1 MEQIK
6 FNINHSVKV
15 KVTEYGYEV
24 WLAHENK
31 FVQFS
36 GTIKSVTIEEL
47 KAKQDEDG
55 YTKFQLWDMM
65 SIFGPKMTMG
75 FENPIDTNI
84 ILLPEKY

>member
-31 FVQFS
+31 FVHFS
-36 GTIKSVTIEEL
+36 GTIKSVTIEQL
-47 KAKQDEDG
+47 KAKQDQDPQ
-55 YTKFQLWDMM
+55 TKFELWDMM
-65 SIFGPKMTMG
+65 SIFGPKMRMG

-84 ILLPEKY
+84 SLLLDKY

>member
-24 WLAHENK
+24 WLAHQNK
-31 FVQFS
+31 FVHFS

-47 KAKQDEDG
+47 KAKQGEEG
-55 YTKFQLWDMM
+55 YTKFQLWDIM
-65 SIFGPKMTMG
+65 SIFVAKMTMG

>member
-24 WLAHENK
+24 WLTHENK

-36 GTIKSVTIEEL
+36 GTIKTVTIEEL

-75 FENPIDTNI
+75 FENLIDTNI

>member
-31 FVQFS
+31 FVHFS
-36 GTIKSVTIEEL
+36 GTIKPVTIEEL

-65 SIFGPKMTMG
+65 SIFGSKMQMG
-75 FENPIDTNI
+75 FKNPIDTNI